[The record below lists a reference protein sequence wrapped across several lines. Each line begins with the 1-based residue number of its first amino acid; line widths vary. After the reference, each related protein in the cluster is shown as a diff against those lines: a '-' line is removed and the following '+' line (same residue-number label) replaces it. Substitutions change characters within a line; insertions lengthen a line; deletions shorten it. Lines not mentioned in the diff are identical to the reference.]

1 MRPAEPA
8 ETTIGF
14 IGLGI
19 MGYPMAKNLLKAGFS
34 LTVWNRDLNKADD
47 LAAGGAAVAQSPAAV
62 VQASD
67 IVIAMLADPKACVDV
82 TFGEFYEGV
91 CPS

>member
-1 MRPAEPA
+1 
-8 ETTIGF
+8 
-14 IGLGI
+14 
-19 MGYPMAKNLLKAGFS
+19 MAKNLLKAGFS